1 MILITTFSQFINLNL
16 GEGTGGGGVWGRGGG
31 GFSNILSEATVPN
44 LVSLTRPSLQK
55 FRQGG
60 ISDFCISVQ
69 SLVNE
74 NCYNSRTRNNIKGT
88 LMQI

>member
-16 GEGTGGGGVWGRGGG
+16 GEEVGGG
-31 GFSNILSEATVPN
+31 GFSNILSEAIVPN
-44 LVSLTRPSLQK
+44 LESLTRPSLQK

-74 NCYNSRTRNNIKGT
+74 SCYNSRTRNNIKGT